1 METIGVVISAFN
13 EEAKIKRC
21 LSSVKWADEIV
32 FVDNGSTDKTVNI
45 AGQFTSKIFH
55 RRNNP
60 MLNVNKNFGFSKA
73 TSDWIISLDADEE
86 IPAGLAAEI
95 KDKIK
100 NKSAAVGYWIPRQ
113 NIIFGKWIE
122 HGLWWPDKQLR
133 FFRRGRGT
141 FPEKHVHEYIA
152 VDGPT
157 ETLVAPFVHYNYESV
172 SQFIRKLDTI
182 YTENELI
189 NLKATN
195 YQLAWYDAIR
205 FPVSDF
211 VKIYF
216 AQSGYRDGLHGLV
229 LAIFQ
234 AFYSFVVFAK
244 LWESEKF
251 AVRDISLGSALKEL
265 ERSGK
270 EVRYWMLTGEIN
282 ETQSPFKK
290 IWLRLL
296 RKIS

>member
-13 EEAKIKRC
+13 EEGKVKRC
-21 LSSVKWADEIV
+21 LSSIKWADEII
-32 FVDNGSTDKTVNI
+32 FVDSGSTDKTVSI
-45 AGQFTSKIFH
+45 AKEFTSKIFH
-55 RRNNP
+55 RENNP
-60 MLNVNKNFGFSKA
+60 MLNVNKNFGFTKA
-73 TSDWIISLDADEE
+73 STDWIISLDADEV
-86 IPAGLAAEI
+86 IPAELVAEI
-95 KDKIK
+95 KEKIK
-100 NKSAAVGYWIPRQ
+100 NKSPAVGYWIPRK

-133 FFRRGRGT
+133 LFRRGRGK
-141 FPEKHVHEYIA
+141 FPEKHVHEYVA

-157 ETLVAPFVHYNYESV
+157 DNLLTPFVHYNYETV
-172 SQFIRKLDTI
+172 SQFIRKLDTL
-182 YTENELI
+182 YTENELK
-189 NLKATN
+189 NLKATD

-251 AVRDISLGSALKEL
+251 EGKDVPLASSVNELK
-265 ERSGK
+265 RSGG
-270 EVRYWMLTGEIN
+270 EVNYWMLTAELN
-282 ETQSPFKK
+282 ESNSPIKK
-290 IWLRLL
+290 LMIKLL
-296 RKIS
+296 RKFA